1 MEEAVFDPT
10 PSTEVQGEATSDDDD
25 NGLDDDDD
33 DDDDDYQYDDED
45 VRMIINKEDTD
56 NVHRKGTVLL
66 VASLKSY
73 L

>member
-33 DDDDDYQYDDED
+33 DDED
-45 VRMIINKEDTD
+45 VRMITNKGDTQ
-56 NVHRKGTVLL
+56 NVHGKGTVLL
-66 VASLKSY
+66 MASL
-73 L
+73 